1 MNEQVIRNC
10 VLTDRLAR
18 HLADYYYRRVCGM
31 RCPDLLPPEERARA
45 ESRYDQRLQGARL
58 FVRGSRTHAG
68 CLQVKA
74 LRKDSETTRPSGL
87 VR

>member
-31 RCPDLLPPEERARA
+31 RCPDLLPPEERALA
-45 ESRYDQRLQGARL
+45 DSRYDQRLQGARL
-58 FVRGSRTHAG
+58 FVRGLQPAAARAG
-68 CLQVKA
+68 SGNLA
-74 LRKDSETTRPSGL
+74 LN
-87 VR
+87 